1 MKHTKQVTYIL
12 IAMFLLS
19 QIIGLFVLNN
29 YVDTEK
35 SLLEGKIVF
44 KDLPFHQERPEIE
57 ESTSVFWLII
67 AVLIGTGIALLLFKY
82 NLHLLWKA
90 WFFLAVWICI
100 TFAVYAFVSEYV
112 ALFVGLFFAIFKV
125 IKPNLYIHNIG
136 ELFVY
141 AGIAVIL
148 VPIMNIFSGVVMLV
162 VISLYDYW
170 AVFKSKYMVSLV
182 KSQEK
187 TKVFAGL
194 LIPYSLKQIK
204 TKLNTSSNQSTS
216 KNTLKSQN
224 KTQTTSNN
232 SEIAVLGGGDIAFAL
247 LFAGIVFKYFGFLG
261 SLLIPLF
268 STIAISY
275 LLFKGQ
281 KGKFYPAMPFI
292 SIGCL
297 IGYGLVYLLF

>member
-19 QIIGLFVLNN
+19 QIIGIFVLNG
-29 YVDTEK
+29 YVDKEK
-35 SLLEGKIVF
+35 SILEGKTVF

-57 ESTSVFWLII
+57 ESTSVFWLVI

-90 WFFLAVWICI
+90 WFFIAVWICV
-100 TFAVYAFVSEYV
+100 TFAVYAFVDEYI

-125 IKPNLYIHNIG
+125 IKPNFYIHNIG

-148 VPIMNIFSGVVMLV
+148 VPIMNIFSGIVMLV
-162 VISLYDYW
+162 LISLYDYW
-170 AVFKSKYMVSLV
+170 AVFKSKHMVSLV

-194 LIPYSLKQIK
+194 LIPYSLKSIK
-204 TKLNTSSNQSTS
+204 TKLETKSTSNISKSSN
-216 KNTLKSQN
+216 KAR
-224 KTQTTSNN
+224 KTTAEDN
-232 SEIAVLGGGDIAFAL
+232 SEIAILGGGDIAFAL
-247 LFAGIVFKYFGFLG
+247 LFAGLGFKYHGFFP

-297 IGYGLVYLLF
+297 IGYGIVYLLF

>member
-1 MKHTKQVTYIL
+1 MKHTKRVTFIL

-19 QIIGLFVLNN
+19 QIIGLVVLEG
-29 YVDTEK
+29 YVDKEK
-35 SLLEGKIVF
+35 TAEQGKIVF
-44 KDLPFHQERPEIE
+44 KDLPFHQERPEIN
-57 ESTSVFWLII
+57 ESASVFWII
-67 AVLIGTGIALLLFKY
+67 VAVLIGTGIALLLFRF
-82 NLHLLWKA
+82 NMFLLWKV
-90 WFFLAVWICI
+90 WFFIAVWICV
-100 TFAVYAFVSEYV
+100 TFAIYAFVDEYF

-125 IKPNLYIHNIG
+125 IKPNFYVHNVG

-148 VPIMNIFSGVVMLV
+148 VPIMNIFAGIVMLIA
-162 VISLYDYW
+162 ISLYDYW
-170 AVFKSKYMVSLV
+170 AVFKSKHMVSLV

-194 LIPYSLKQIK
+194 LIPYSLKNI
-204 TKLNTSSNQSTS
+204 SS
-216 KNTLKSQN
+216 KSN
-224 KTQTTSNN
+224 KTQKYDKQSKQNKKALDDN
-232 SEIAVLGGGDIAFAL
+232 SEIAILGGGDIAFAL
-247 LFAGIVFKYFGFLG
+247 LFAGIGFKYYGFFN

-292 SIGCL
+292 SAGCL
-297 IGYGLVYLLF
+297 LGFVLTYLLF

>member
-19 QIIGLFVLNN
+19 QIVGLFVLNG
-29 YVDTEK
+29 YVDKEK
-35 SLLEGKIVF
+35 SILEGKVIF

-57 ESTSVFWLII
+57 ESTSVFWLVI

-82 NLHLLWKA
+82 NLHLLLKA
-90 WFFLAVWICI
+90 WFFIAVWICI
-100 TFAVYAFVSEYV
+100 TFATYAFVSETI

-125 IKPNLYIHNIG
+125 IKPNFYIHNLG

-141 AGIAVIL
+141 AGIAVII
-148 VPIMNIFSGVVMLV
+148 VPIMNIFSGIVMLV
-162 VISLYDYW
+162 LISLYDYW
-170 AVFKSKYMVSLV
+170 AVFKSKHMVSLV

-194 LIPYSLKQIK
+194 LIPYSIK
-204 TKLNTSSNQSTS
+204 SKISNKSNQVSDKNVLKTS
-216 KNTLKSQN
+216 KNQN
-224 KTQTTSNN
+224 ATQSDN
-232 SEIAVLGGGDIAFAL
+232 SEIAILGGGDIAFAL
-247 LFAGIVFKYFGFLG
+247 LFAGIVFKYYGFLP

-268 STIAISY
+268 STIALSY

-297 IGYGLVYLLF
+297 VGYGIVYSMF